1 MCFYLHLNHLAI
13 DDLEDAVAEHEA
25 HAVCRTVLLRRVG
38 PAQAEADVRGVL
50 LAASDGALR
59 VVDAARLALCLLL
72 DLGVVHLN
80 CLVHDALLLGL
91 HGLRGRRLGLLG
103 NGGHFESVDVASCV
117 WGCKSLNGT
126 NMLNK
131 FQFF

>member
-1 MCFYLHLNHLAI
+1 MCSYLLHHLAV
-13 DDLEDAVAEHEA
+13 DDLEDAVAEREE
-25 HAVCRTVLLRRVG
+25 HAVYRTLLLRRVG
-38 PAQAEADVRGVL
+38 LAQAEADVRGVL

-72 DLGVVHLN
+72 DLGVVQLH

-91 HGLRGRRLGLLG
+91 GLLG
-103 NGGHFESVDVASCV
+103 NGRHFDRVGVVSCV
-117 WGCKSLNGT
+117 EGCKNLKGT

-131 FQFF
+131 FQFFSIIIL

>member
-1 MCFYLHLNHLAI
+1 MCFYLHLHNLAI

-25 HAVCRTVLLRRVG
+25 HAVCRTVLLRRVS

-72 DLGVVHLN
+72 DLSVVQLN

-103 NGGHFESVDVASCV
+103 NGRHFERVDVASCV
-117 WGCKSLNGT
+117 WDVKVLMVLTC
-126 NMLNK
+126 
-131 FQFF
+131 